1 MIFLNGFLNYQLHL
15 TQIVCNLETKSITM
29 ILRSVLRS
37 FTLLLYLIFFG
48 CIESNK
54 KTPYQTLWYD
64 EPATVWEEALPI
76 GNGRLGAMI
85 FGDPKAERIQLN
97 DDSLWPH
104 DLQWEHPTGGPEEL
118 NTIRKILLQGDA
130 KSADSLTVRYF
141 SNKSITRSHQTLG
154 DLYLNWEHQDISD
167 YKRSLDLSKAITYT
181 YYKSQGYHVKQKVF
195 VSHPH
200 QTIVVTLSS
209 DHPNGLNGNIS
220 LDRPLDEGEETVTI
234 KSFEK
239 QIIMRGEVTQR
250 AGKFKSKP
258 YPILSGVKFE
268 TQLSAQHEGG
278 KITAIDNRLKVSGV
292 KKLTLFIASNSDY
305 YTPLYEEKNDNELK
319 KVQSTTL
326 KKIELSHIKDHQSYF
341 NRTQLELGGD
351 SSLTLLPTD
360 QRLERVKA
368 GSLDPGLSQLL
379 FDYGRYLLIGS
390 SRPGTQPANL
400 QGLWNKH
407 INAPWNADYHL
418 NINLQMNY
426 WLANLTG
433 LHELNE
439 PLFDYTDRLVE
450 SGKVTAQ
457 KNFGMRGSVFPHA
470 TDLWV
475 PSWLRAATAYWGVS
489 FGAGGWMMQHY
500 WYHYQFTLDKKFLKE
515 RAYPVMEQVA
525 LFYSDWLVEDP
536 RDQTLISLPSSS
548 PENRYI
554 NEKGEKVALCRGS
567 AMDQQVIKEI
577 FTNFLEASRILKI
590 KSELTSTIDDQLQK
604 LRPGFVIG
612 KDGRI
617 LEWDREYDEPEP
629 GHRHMSHLYGFHPG
643 DQISKDEQPEL
654 FQAVRKTLD
663 YRLDHGGAG
672 TGWSRAW
679 LINCAARLLDGVMA
693 HEHIQLLF
701 QKSMFKNLFDAHPP
715 FQIDGNFGFTSGV
728 VEMLLQS
735 HEDRGIRLLPALPK
749 AWSSGYV
756 KGLTARGNITVDMEW
771 SEGMLRQLTVNSLKD
786 QSANFIYRDHVYE
799 FDLKKE
805 KPFVFQFK

>member
-1 MIFLNGFLNYQLHL
+1 MFYQL
-15 TQIVCNLETKSITM
+15 NKSPFIP
-29 ILRSVLRS
+29 I
-37 FTLLLYLIFFG
+37 LLLLILG
-48 CIESNK
+48 CAESK
-54 KTPYQTLWYD
+54 KNTTYQTLWYD
-64 EPATVWEEALPI
+64 EAATVWEESLPL
-76 GNGRLGAMI
+76 GNGRLGVMV
-85 FGDPKAERIQLN
+85 FGHPRSDRIQLN
-97 DDSLWPH
+97 DDSLWPY
-104 DLQWEHPTGGPEEL
+104 DLQWEHPPGGPEEL
-118 NTIRKILLQGDA
+118 KSIREILLQGDP
-130 KSADSLTVRYF
+130 KSADSLMVHYF

-154 DLYLNWEHQDISD
+154 DLYLNWEHRDVSD
-167 YKRSLDLSKAITYT
+167 YKRSLDLSTAISHTN
-181 YYKSQGYHVKQKVF
+181 YKVEGHEVEQKVF

-200 QTIVVTLSS
+200 QTMVITLSS
-209 DHPNGLNGNIS
+209 DHPKGLNGNIR
-220 LDRPLDEGEETVTI
+220 LDRPLDEGEKTVTV
-234 KSFEK
+234 KSFDQ
-239 QIIMRGEVTQR
+239 QIIMQGEVTQR
-250 AGKFKSKP
+250 AGKFKSEP

-268 TQLSAQHEGG
+268 TRLSAQHTGG
-278 KITAIDNRLKVSGV
+278 KITSVDDGLALAGV

-305 YTPLYEEKNDNELK
+305 YTPQYAEKNDKELK
-319 KVQSTTL
+319 KVQATTL
-326 KKIELSHIKDHQSYF
+326 EEIEHLHIKDHQSYF
-341 NRTQLELGGD
+341 NRTQFELAGD
-351 SSLTLLPTD
+351 KALTLLTTD

-368 GSLDPGLSQLL
+368 DSLDPGLSQLL

-390 SRPGTQPANL
+390 SRPDTQPANL

-450 SGKVTAQ
+450 SGMITAQ

-489 FGAGGWMMQHY
+489 FGAGGWLMQHY
-500 WYHYQFTLDKKFLKE
+500 WYHYQFTKDEKFLRE
-515 RAYPVMEQVA
+515 RAYPAMEQVA

-536 RDQTLISLPSSS
+536 RDQTLISVPSSS

-554 NEKGEKVALCRGS
+554 NEKGQKVALCRGS
-567 AMDQQVIKEI
+567 AMDQQVIYEI
-577 FTNFLEASRILKI
+577 FTNLLEASKTLKI
-590 KSELTSTIDDQLQK
+590 KSELTAKISDQLQK
-604 LRPGFVIG
+604 LRPGFVLG
-612 KDGRI
+612 KEGRI

-643 DQISKDEQPEL
+643 DQISKDEQPEI

-679 LINCAARLLDGVMA
+679 LINCSARLMDGEMA
-693 HEHIQLLF
+693 HKHIQLLF

-715 FQIDGNFGFTSGV
+715 FQIDGNFGYTSGV

-735 HEDRGIRLLPALPK
+735 HEDLGIRLLPALPK
-749 AWSSGYV
+749 AWESGYI

-771 SEGMLRQLTVNSLKD
+771 SEGVLRQLTVNSLKD
-786 QSANFIYRDHVYE
+786 QSATFIYRDHVYE

>member
-1 MIFLNGFLNYQLHL
+1 MMLFYFK
-15 TQIVCNLETKSITM
+15 IVCNLKTKSTVM
-29 ILRSVLRS
+29 LSQSTKRFLVLIS
-37 FTLLLYLIFFG
+37 YLLIIR
-48 CIESNK
+48 CAESK
-54 KTPYQTLWYD
+54 KNTTYQTLWY
-64 EPATVWEEALPI
+64 EEAAAVWEEALPL
-76 GNGRLGAMI
+76 GNGRLGVMV
-85 FGDPKAERIQLN
+85 FGDPRSDRIQLN

-104 DLQWEHPTGGPEEL
+104 DLQWEHPPGGPEEL
-118 NTIRKILLQGDA
+118 KSIREILLQGDA
-130 KSADSLTVRYF
+130 KSADSLMVHYF

-154 DLYLNWEHQDISD
+154 ELYLNWNHRDVSD
-167 YKRSLDLSKAITYT
+167 YKRSLDLSTAISHTQYKAE
-181 YYKSQGYHVKQKVF
+181 GYDVEQKVF

-200 QTIVVTLSS
+200 QTMVITLSS
-209 DHPNGLNGNIS
+209 KHPKGLNGNIR
-220 LDRPLDEGEETVTI
+220 LDRPLDEGEKTVTV
-234 KSFEK
+234 KSFDQ
-239 QIIMRGEVTQR
+239 QIVMQGEVTQR
-250 AGKFKSKP
+250 AGKFKSELH
-258 YPILSGVKFE
+258 PILSGVKFE
-268 TQLSAQHEGG
+268 TRLSAQHTGG
-278 KITAIDNRLKVSGV
+278 KITSVDNGLALAGV

-305 YTPLYEEKNDNELK
+305 YTPQYAEKNNKELK
-319 KVQSTTL
+319 KVLATNL
-326 KKIELSHIKDHQSYF
+326 KEIESLHIKDHQSYF

-351 SSLTLLPTD
+351 KALSLLPTD
-360 QRLERVKA
+360 ERLKRVKA
-368 GSLDPGLSQLL
+368 DSLDPGLSQLL

-439 PLFDYTDRLVE
+439 PLFDYLDRLLE
-450 SGKVTAQ
+450 SGKITAQ

-500 WYHYQFTLDKKFLKE
+500 WYHYQFTKDENFLRT
-515 RAYPVMEQVA
+515 RAYPAMEQVA

-554 NEKGEKVALCRGS
+554 NQKGESVALCRGS
-567 AMDQQVIKEI
+567 AMDQQVIHEI
-577 FTNFLEASRILKI
+577 FSNYLEASEILKI
-590 KSELTSTIDDQLQK
+590 RSELTVKIAEQLKK
-604 LRPGFVIG
+604 LRPGFVLG
-612 KDGRI
+612 KEGRI
-617 LEWDREYDEPEP
+617 LEWDREYEEPEP

-643 DQISKDEQPEL
+643 DQISKDQDPEL

-663 YRLDHGGAG
+663 YRLENGGAG

-679 LINCAARLLDGVMA
+679 LINCSARLMDGEMA
-693 HEHIQLLF
+693 LNHIQLLF

-735 HEDRGIRLLPALPK
+735 HESNGIRLLPALPK
-749 AWSSGYV
+749 AWKKGSV
-756 KGLTARGNITVDMEW
+756 KGLIARGNITVNMDW
-771 SEGMLRQLTVNSLKD
+771 DNGKLGKLMLKSNEK
-786 QSANFIYRDHVYE
+786 QSVKLLYLDKEYI
-799 FDLKKE
+799 FDLQQN
-805 KPFVFQFK
+805 KPLIYDFQ

>member
-1 MIFLNGFLNYQLHL
+1 MFYPLIKRLSILILFCL
-15 TQIVCNLETKSITM
+15 TL
-29 ILRSVLRS
+29 
-37 FTLLLYLIFFG
+37 G
-48 CIESNK
+48 CAESNK
-54 KTPYQTLWYD
+54 ITPYQTLWYH
-64 EPATVWEEALPI
+64 EPAEVWEEALPL
-76 GNGRLGAMI
+76 GNGRLGAMV
-85 FGDPKAERIQLN
+85 FGHPSNDRIQLN

-104 DLQWEHPTGGPEEL
+104 DLQWEHPPGGPEEL
-118 NTIRKILLQGDA
+118 KAIRKKILLQGDA
-130 KSADSLTVRYF
+130 KSADSLMVHYF

-167 YKRSLDLSKAITYT
+167 YKRSLDLSTAIAHTHYKAE
-181 YYKSQGYHVKQKVF
+181 GHEVEQKVF

-200 QTIVVTLSS
+200 QTMVITLSS
-209 DHPNGLNGNIS
+209 DHPKGLNGNIR
-220 LDRPLDEGEETVTI
+220 LERPLDEGEKTVTV
-234 KSFEK
+234 KSFDQ
-239 QIIMRGEVTQR
+239 QITMQGEVTQR
-250 AGKFKSKP
+250 AGKFKSEP
-258 YPILSGVKFE
+258 HPILSGVKFE
-268 TQLSAQHEGG
+268 TRLSAQHTGG
-278 KITAIDNRLKVSGV
+278 KITSVDDGLALAGV

-305 YTPLYEEKNDNELK
+305 YTPQYAEKNDKELK
-319 KVQSTTL
+319 KVQATTL
-326 KKIELSHIKDHQSYF
+326 EEIEHLHIKDHQSYF
-341 NRTQLELGGD
+341 NRTQFELAGD
-351 SSLTLLPTD
+351 KALTLLTTD

-368 GSLDPGLSQLL
+368 DSLDPGLSQLL

-433 LHELNE
+433 LHELNV
-439 PLFDYTDRLVE
+439 PLFDYLDRLVE
-450 SGKVTAQ
+450 SGKITAQ

-500 WYHYQFTLDKKFLKE
+500 WYHYQFTQDEKFLRE
-515 RAYPVMEQVA
+515 RAFPAMEQVA

-536 RDQTLISLPSSS
+536 RDQTLISVPSSS

-567 AMDQQVIKEI
+567 AMDQQVIYEI
-577 FTNFLEASRILKI
+577 FRNYLEAGKILKI
-590 KSELTSTIDDQLQK
+590 KSELTAKISDQLQK
-604 LRPGFVIG
+604 LRPGFVLG
-612 KDGRI
+612 KEGRI

-643 DQISKDEQPEL
+643 DQISKDEQPEI

-679 LINCAARLLDGVMA
+679 LINCSARLMDGEMA
-693 HEHIQLLF
+693 HKHIQLLF

-715 FQIDGNFGFTSGV
+715 FQIDGNFGYTSGV

-771 SEGMLRQLTVNSLKD
+771 SEGMLRQLSVNSLKD
-786 QSANFIYRDHVYE
+786 QSATFIYRDQVYE

-805 KPFVFQFK
+805 KPFVYSFF

>member
-1 MIFLNGFLNYQLHL
+1 MFYQL
-15 TQIVCNLETKSITM
+15 NKSPFIP
-29 ILRSVLRS
+29 I
-37 FTLLLYLIFFG
+37 LLLLILG
-48 CIESNK
+48 CAESK
-54 KTPYQTLWYD
+54 KNTTYQTLWYD
-64 EPATVWEEALPI
+64 EAATVWEESLPL
-76 GNGRLGAMI
+76 GNGRLGVMV
-85 FGDPKAERIQLN
+85 FGHPRSDRIQLN
-97 DDSLWPH
+97 DDSLWPY
-104 DLQWEHPTGGPEEL
+104 DLQWEHPPGGPEEL
-118 NTIRKILLQGDA
+118 KSIREILLQGDP
-130 KSADSLTVRYF
+130 KSADSLMVHYF

-154 DLYLNWEHQDISD
+154 DLYLNWEHRDVSD
-167 YKRSLDLSKAITYT
+167 YKRSLDLSTAISHTN
-181 YYKSQGYHVKQKVF
+181 YKVEGHEVEQKVF

-200 QTIVVTLSS
+200 QTMVITLSS
-209 DHPNGLNGNIS
+209 DHPKGLNGNIR
-220 LDRPLDEGEETVTI
+220 LDRPLDEGEKTVTV
-234 KSFEK
+234 KSFDQ
-239 QIIMRGEVTQR
+239 QIIMQGEVTQR
-250 AGKFKSKP
+250 AGKFKSEP

-268 TQLSAQHEGG
+268 TRLSAQHTGG
-278 KITAIDNRLKVSGV
+278 KITSVEDGLALAGV

-305 YTPLYEEKNDNELK
+305 YTPQYAEKNDKELK
-319 KVQSTTL
+319 KVQATTL
-326 KKIELSHIKDHQSYF
+326 EEIEHLHIKDHQSYF
-341 NRTQLELGGD
+341 NRTQFELAGD
-351 SSLTLLPTD
+351 KALTLLTTD

-368 GSLDPGLSQLL
+368 DSLDPGLSQLL

-390 SRPGTQPANL
+390 SRPDTQPANL

-450 SGKVTAQ
+450 SGMITAQ

-500 WYHYQFTLDKKFLKE
+500 WYHYQFTKDEKFLRE
-515 RAYPVMEQVA
+515 RAYPAMEQVA

-536 RDQTLISLPSSS
+536 RDQTLISVPSSS

-554 NEKGEKVALCRGS
+554 NEKGQRVALCRGS
-567 AMDQQVIKEI
+567 AMDQQVIYEI
-577 FTNFLEASRILKI
+577 FTNLLEASKILKI
-590 KSELTSTIDDQLQK
+590 KSEVTAKISDQLQK
-604 LRPGFVIG
+604 LRPGFVLG
-612 KDGRI
+612 KEGRI

-643 DQISKDEQPEL
+643 DQISKDEQPEI

-679 LINCAARLLDGVMA
+679 LINCSARLMDGEMA
-693 HEHIQLLF
+693 HKHIQLLF

-715 FQIDGNFGFTSGV
+715 FQIDGNFGYTSGV

-735 HEDRGIRLLPALPK
+735 HEDLGIRLLPALPK
-749 AWSSGYV
+749 AWESGYI

-771 SEGMLRQLTVNSLKD
+771 SEGVLRQLTVNSLKD
-786 QSANFIYRDHVYE
+786 QSATFIYRDHVYE

>member
-1 MIFLNGFLNYQLHL
+1 MFYQL
-15 TQIVCNLETKSITM
+15 NKSPFIP
-29 ILRSVLRS
+29 I
-37 FTLLLYLIFFG
+37 LLLLILG
-48 CIESNK
+48 CAESK
-54 KTPYQTLWYD
+54 KNTTYQTLWYD
-64 EPATVWEEALPI
+64 EAATVWEESLPL
-76 GNGRLGAMI
+76 GNGRLGVMV
-85 FGDPKAERIQLN
+85 FGHPRSDRIQLN
-97 DDSLWPH
+97 DDSLWPY
-104 DLQWEHPTGGPEEL
+104 DLQWEHPPGGPEEL
-118 NTIRKILLQGDA
+118 KSIREILLQGDP
-130 KSADSLTVRYF
+130 KSADSLMVHYF

-154 DLYLNWEHQDISD
+154 DLYLNWEHRDVSD
-167 YKRSLDLSKAITYT
+167 YKRSLDLSTAISHTN
-181 YYKSQGYHVKQKVF
+181 YKVEGHEVEQKVF

-200 QTIVVTLSS
+200 QTMVITLSS
-209 DHPNGLNGNIS
+209 DHPKGLNGNIR
-220 LDRPLDEGEETVTI
+220 LDRPLDEGEKTVTV
-234 KSFEK
+234 KSFDQ
-239 QIIMRGEVTQR
+239 QIIMQGEVTQR
-250 AGKFKSKP
+250 AGKFKSEP

-268 TQLSAQHEGG
+268 TRLSAQHTGG
-278 KITAIDNRLKVSGV
+278 KITSVDDGLALAGV

-305 YTPLYEEKNDNELK
+305 YTPQYAEKNDKELK
-319 KVQSTTL
+319 KVQATTL
-326 KKIELSHIKDHQSYF
+326 EEIEHLHIKDHQSYF
-341 NRTQLELGGD
+341 NRTQFELAVD
-351 SSLTLLPTD
+351 KALTLLTTD

-368 GSLDPGLSQLL
+368 DSLDPGLSQLL

-390 SRPGTQPANL
+390 SRPDTQPANL

-450 SGKVTAQ
+450 SGMITAQ

-500 WYHYQFTLDKKFLKE
+500 WYHYQFTKDEKFLRE
-515 RAYPVMEQVA
+515 RAYPAMEQVA

-536 RDQTLISLPSSS
+536 RDQTLISVPSSS

-554 NEKGEKVALCRGS
+554 NEKGQRVALCRGS
-567 AMDQQVIKEI
+567 AMDQQVIYEI
-577 FTNFLEASRILKI
+577 FTNLLEASKILKI
-590 KSELTSTIDDQLQK
+590 KSEVTAKISDQLQK
-604 LRPGFVIG
+604 LRPGFVLG
-612 KDGRI
+612 KEGRI

-643 DQISKDEQPEL
+643 DQISKDEQPEI

-679 LINCAARLLDGVMA
+679 LINCSARLMDGEMA
-693 HEHIQLLF
+693 HKHIQLLF

-715 FQIDGNFGFTSGV
+715 FQIDGNFGYTSGV

-735 HEDRGIRLLPALPK
+735 HEDLGIRLLPALPK
-749 AWSSGYV
+749 AWESGYI

-771 SEGMLRQLTVNSLKD
+771 SEGVLRQLTVNSLKD
-786 QSANFIYRDHVYE
+786 QSATFIYRDHVYE

>member
-1 MIFLNGFLNYQLHL
+1 MLKSTAMFYQL
-15 TQIVCNLETKSITM
+15 NKSPFIP
-29 ILRSVLRS
+29 I
-37 FTLLLYLIFFG
+37 LLLLILG
-48 CIESNK
+48 CAESK
-54 KTPYQTLWYD
+54 KNTTYQTLWY
-64 EPATVWEEALPI
+64 EEAATVWEESLPL
-76 GNGRLGAMI
+76 GNGRLGVMV
-85 FGDPKAERIQLN
+85 FGHPRSDRIQLN
-97 DDSLWPH
+97 DDSLWPY
-104 DLQWEHPTGGPEEL
+104 DLQWEHPPGGPEEL
-118 NTIRKILLQGDA
+118 KSIREILLQGDP
-130 KSADSLTVRYF
+130 KSADSLMVHYF

-154 DLYLNWEHQDISD
+154 DLYLNWEHRDVSD
-167 YKRSLDLSKAITYT
+167 YKRSLDLSTAISHTN
-181 YYKSQGYHVKQKVF
+181 YKVEGHEVEQKVF

-200 QTIVVTLSS
+200 QTMVITLSS
-209 DHPNGLNGNIS
+209 DHPKGLNGNIR
-220 LDRPLDEGEETVTI
+220 LDRPLDEGEKTVTV
-234 KSFEK
+234 KSFDQ
-239 QIIMRGEVTQR
+239 QIIMQGEVTQR
-250 AGKFKSKP
+250 AGKFKSEP

-268 TQLSAQHEGG
+268 TRLSAQHTGG
-278 KITAIDNRLKVSGV
+278 KITSVEDGLALAGV

-305 YTPLYEEKNDNELK
+305 YTPQYAEKNDKELK
-319 KVQSTTL
+319 KVQATTL
-326 KKIELSHIKDHQSYF
+326 EEIEHLHIKDHQSYF
-341 NRTQLELGGD
+341 NRTQFELAGD
-351 SSLTLLPTD
+351 KALTLLTTD

-368 GSLDPGLSQLL
+368 DSLDPGLSQLL

-390 SRPGTQPANL
+390 SRPDTQPANL

-450 SGKVTAQ
+450 SGMITAQ

-500 WYHYQFTLDKKFLKE
+500 WYHYQFTKDEKFLRE
-515 RAYPVMEQVA
+515 RAYPAMEQVA

-536 RDQTLISLPSSS
+536 RDQTLISVPSSS

-554 NEKGEKVALCRGS
+554 NEKGQKVALCRGS
-567 AMDQQVIKEI
+567 AMDQQVIYEI
-577 FTNFLEASRILKI
+577 FTNLLEASKTLKI
-590 KSELTSTIDDQLQK
+590 KSELTAKISDQLQK
-604 LRPGFVIG
+604 LRPGFVLG
-612 KDGRI
+612 KEGRI

-643 DQISKDEQPEL
+643 DQISKDEQPEI

-679 LINCAARLLDGVMA
+679 LINCSARLMDGEMA
-693 HEHIQLLF
+693 HKHIQLLF

-715 FQIDGNFGFTSGV
+715 FQIDGNFGYTSGV

-735 HEDRGIRLLPALPK
+735 HEDLGIRLLPALPK
-749 AWSSGYV
+749 AWESGYI

-771 SEGMLRQLTVNSLKD
+771 SEGVLRQLTVNSLKD
-786 QSANFIYRDHVYE
+786 QSATFIYRDHVYE

>member
-1 MIFLNGFLNYQLHL
+1 MFYQL
-15 TQIVCNLETKSITM
+15 NKSPFIP
-29 ILRSVLRS
+29 I
-37 FTLLLYLIFFG
+37 LLLLILG
-48 CIESNK
+48 CAESK
-54 KTPYQTLWYD
+54 KNTTYQTLWYD
-64 EPATVWEEALPI
+64 EAATVWEESLPL
-76 GNGRLGAMI
+76 GNGRLGVMV
-85 FGDPKAERIQLN
+85 FGHPRSDRIQLN
-97 DDSLWPH
+97 DDSLWPY
-104 DLQWEHPTGGPEEL
+104 DLQWEHPPGGPEEL
-118 NTIRKILLQGDA
+118 KSIREILLQGDP
-130 KSADSLTVRYF
+130 KSADSLMVHYF

-154 DLYLNWEHQDISD
+154 DLYLNWEHRDVSD
-167 YKRSLDLSKAITYT
+167 YKRSLDLSTAISHTN
-181 YYKSQGYHVKQKVF
+181 YKVEGHEVEQKVF

-200 QTIVVTLSS
+200 QTMVITLSS
-209 DHPNGLNGNIS
+209 DHPKGLNGNIR
-220 LDRPLDEGEETVTI
+220 LDRPLDEGEKTVTV
-234 KSFEK
+234 KSFDQ
-239 QIIMRGEVTQR
+239 QIIMQGEVTQR
-250 AGKFKSKP
+250 AGKFKSEP

-268 TQLSAQHEGG
+268 TRLSAQHTGG
-278 KITAIDNRLKVSGV
+278 KITSVEDGLALAGV

-305 YTPLYEEKNDNELK
+305 YTPQYAEKNDKELK
-319 KVQSTTL
+319 KVQATTL
-326 KKIELSHIKDHQSYF
+326 EEIEHLHIKDHQSYF
-341 NRTQLELGGD
+341 NRTQFELAGD
-351 SSLTLLPTD
+351 KALTLLTTD

-368 GSLDPGLSQLL
+368 DSLDLGLSQLL

-390 SRPGTQPANL
+390 SRPDTQPANL

-450 SGKVTAQ
+450 SGMITAQ

-500 WYHYQFTLDKKFLKE
+500 WYHYQFTKDEKFLRE
-515 RAYPVMEQVA
+515 RAYPAMEQVA

-536 RDQTLISLPSSS
+536 RDQTLISVPSSS

-554 NEKGEKVALCRGS
+554 NEKGQKVALCRGS
-567 AMDQQVIKEI
+567 AMDQQVIYEI
-577 FTNFLEASRILKI
+577 FTNLLEASKTLKI
-590 KSELTSTIDDQLQK
+590 KSELTAKISDQLQK
-604 LRPGFVIG
+604 LRPGFVLG
-612 KDGRI
+612 KEGRI

-643 DQISKDEQPEL
+643 DQISKDEQPEI

-679 LINCAARLLDGVMA
+679 LINCSARLMDGEMA
-693 HEHIQLLF
+693 HKHIQLLF

-715 FQIDGNFGFTSGV
+715 FQIDGNFGYTSGV

-735 HEDRGIRLLPALPK
+735 HEDLGIRLLPALPK
-749 AWSSGYV
+749 AWESGYI

-771 SEGMLRQLTVNSLKD
+771 SEGVLRQLTVNSLKD
-786 QSANFIYRDHVYE
+786 QSATFIYRDHVYE

>member
-1 MIFLNGFLNYQLHL
+1 MFYQL
-15 TQIVCNLETKSITM
+15 NKSPFIP
-29 ILRSVLRS
+29 I
-37 FTLLLYLIFFG
+37 LLLLILG
-48 CIESNK
+48 CAESK
-54 KTPYQTLWYD
+54 KNTTYQTLWYD
-64 EPATVWEEALPI
+64 EAATVWEESLPL
-76 GNGRLGAMI
+76 GNGRLGVMV
-85 FGDPKAERIQLN
+85 FGHPRSDRIQLN
-97 DDSLWPH
+97 DDSLRPY
-104 DLQWEHPTGGPEEL
+104 DLQWEHPPGGPEEL
-118 NTIRKILLQGDA
+118 KSIREILLQGDP
-130 KSADSLTVRYF
+130 KSADSLMVHYF
-141 SNKSITRSHQTLG
+141 SNKSITSSHQTLG
-154 DLYLNWEHQDISD
+154 DLYLNWEHRDVSD
-167 YKRSLDLSKAITYT
+167 YKRSLDLSTAISHTN
-181 YYKSQGYHVKQKVF
+181 YKVEGHEVEQKVF

-200 QTIVVTLSS
+200 QTMVITLSS
-209 DHPNGLNGNIS
+209 DHPKGLNGNIR
-220 LDRPLDEGEETVTI
+220 LDRPLDEGEKTVTV
-234 KSFEK
+234 KSFDQ
-239 QIIMRGEVTQR
+239 QIIMQGEVTQR
-250 AGKFKSKP
+250 AGKFKYEP

-268 TQLSAQHEGG
+268 TRLSAQHTGG
-278 KITAIDNRLKVSGV
+278 KITSVEDGLALAGV

-305 YTPLYEEKNDNELK
+305 YTPQYAEKNDKELK
-319 KVQSTTL
+319 KVQATTL
-326 KKIELSHIKDHQSYF
+326 EEIEHLHIKDHQSYF
-341 NRTQLELGGD
+341 NRTQFELAGD
-351 SSLTLLPTD
+351 KALTLLTTD

-368 GSLDPGLSQLL
+368 DSLDPGLSQLL

-390 SRPGTQPANL
+390 SRPDTQPANL

-450 SGKVTAQ
+450 SGMITAQ

-500 WYHYQFTLDKKFLKE
+500 WYHYQFTKDEKFLRE
-515 RAYPVMEQVA
+515 RAYPAMEQVA

-536 RDQTLISLPSSS
+536 RDQTLISVPSSS

-554 NEKGEKVALCRGS
+554 NEKGQKVALCRGS
-567 AMDQQVIKEI
+567 AMDQQVIYEI
-577 FTNFLEASRILKI
+577 FTNLLEASKTLKI
-590 KSELTSTIDDQLQK
+590 KSELTAKISDQLQK
-604 LRPGFVIG
+604 LRPGFVLG
-612 KDGRI
+612 KEGRI

-643 DQISKDEQPEL
+643 DQISKDEQPEI

-679 LINCAARLLDGVMA
+679 LINCSARLMDGEMA
-693 HEHIQLLF
+693 HKHIQLLF

-715 FQIDGNFGFTSGV
+715 FQIDGNFGYTSGV

-735 HEDRGIRLLPALPK
+735 HEDLGIRLLPALPK
-749 AWSSGYV
+749 AWESGYI

-771 SEGMLRQLTVNSLKD
+771 SEGVLRQLTVNSLKD
-786 QSANFIYRDHVYE
+786 QSATFIYRDHVYE

>member
-1 MIFLNGFLNYQLHL
+1 MFYQL
-15 TQIVCNLETKSITM
+15 NKSPFIP
-29 ILRSVLRS
+29 I
-37 FTLLLYLIFFG
+37 LLLLILG
-48 CIESNK
+48 CAESK
-54 KTPYQTLWYD
+54 KNTTYQTLWYD
-64 EPATVWEEALPI
+64 EAATVWEESLPL
-76 GNGRLGAMI
+76 GNGRLGVMV
-85 FGDPKAERIQLN
+85 FGHPRSDRIQLN
-97 DDSLWPH
+97 DDSLWPY
-104 DLQWEHPTGGPEEL
+104 DLQWEHPPGGPEEL
-118 NTIRKILLQGDA
+118 KSIREILLQGDP
-130 KSADSLTVRYF
+130 KSADSLMVHYF

-154 DLYLNWEHQDISD
+154 DLYLNWEHRDVSD
-167 YKRSLDLSKAITYT
+167 YKRSLDLSTAISHTN
-181 YYKSQGYHVKQKVF
+181 YKVEGHEVEQKVF

-200 QTIVVTLSS
+200 QTMVITLSS
-209 DHPNGLNGNIS
+209 DHPKGLNGNIR
-220 LDRPLDEGEETVTI
+220 LDRPLDEGEKTVTV
-234 KSFEK
+234 KSFDQ
-239 QIIMRGEVTQR
+239 QIIMQGEVTQR
-250 AGKFKSKP
+250 AGKFKSEP

-268 TQLSAQHEGG
+268 TRLSAQHTGG
-278 KITAIDNRLKVSGV
+278 KITSVDDGLALAGV

-305 YTPLYEEKNDNELK
+305 YTPQYAEKNDKELK
-319 KVQSTTL
+319 KVQATTL
-326 KKIELSHIKDHQSYF
+326 EEIEHLHIKDHQSYF
-341 NRTQLELGGD
+341 NRTQFELAGD
-351 SSLTLLPTD
+351 KALTLLTTD

-368 GSLDPGLSQLL
+368 DSLDPGLSQLL

-390 SRPGTQPANL
+390 SRPDTQPANL

-450 SGKVTAQ
+450 SGMITAQ

-500 WYHYQFTLDKKFLKE
+500 WYHYQFTKDEKFLRE
-515 RAYPVMEQVA
+515 RAYPAMEQVA

-536 RDQTLISLPSSS
+536 RDQTLISVPSSS

-554 NEKGEKVALCRGS
+554 NEKGQKVALCRGS
-567 AMDQQVIKEI
+567 AMDQQVIYEI
-577 FTNFLEASRILKI
+577 FTNLLEASKTLKI
-590 KSELTSTIDDQLQK
+590 KSELTAKISDQLQK
-604 LRPGFVIG
+604 LRPGFVLG
-612 KDGRI
+612 KEGRI

-643 DQISKDEQPEL
+643 DQISKDEQPEI

-679 LINCAARLLDGVMA
+679 LINCSARLMDGEMA
-693 HEHIQLLF
+693 HKHIQLLF

-715 FQIDGNFGFTSGV
+715 FQIDGNFGYTSGV

-735 HEDRGIRLLPALPK
+735 HEDLGIRLLPALPK
-749 AWSSGYV
+749 AWESGYI

-771 SEGMLRQLTVNSLKD
+771 SEGVLRQLTVNSLKD
-786 QSANFIYRDHVYE
+786 QSATFIYRDHVYE

>member
-1 MIFLNGFLNYQLHL
+1 MFYQL
-15 TQIVCNLETKSITM
+15 NKSPFIP
-29 ILRSVLRS
+29 I
-37 FTLLLYLIFFG
+37 LLLLILG
-48 CIESNK
+48 CAESK
-54 KTPYQTLWYD
+54 KNTTYQTLWYD
-64 EPATVWEEALPI
+64 EAATVWEESLPL
-76 GNGRLGAMI
+76 GNGRLGVMV
-85 FGDPKAERIQLN
+85 FGHPRSDRIQLN
-97 DDSLWPH
+97 DDSLWPY
-104 DLQWEHPTGGPEEL
+104 DLQWEHPPGGPEEL
-118 NTIRKILLQGDA
+118 KSIREILLQGDP
-130 KSADSLTVRYF
+130 KSADSLMVHYF

-154 DLYLNWEHQDISD
+154 DLYLNWEHRDVSD
-167 YKRSLDLSKAITYT
+167 YKRSLDLSTAISQTN
-181 YYKSQGYHVKQKVF
+181 YKVEGHEVEQKVF

-200 QTIVVTLSS
+200 QTMVITLSS
-209 DHPNGLNGNIS
+209 DHPKGLNGNIR
-220 LDRPLDEGEETVTI
+220 LDRPLDEGEKTVTV
-234 KSFEK
+234 KSFDQ
-239 QIIMRGEVTQR
+239 QIIMQGEVTQR
-250 AGKFKSKP
+250 AGKFKSEP

-268 TQLSAQHEGG
+268 TRLSAQHTGG
-278 KITAIDNRLKVSGV
+278 KITSVDDGLALAGV

-305 YTPLYEEKNDNELK
+305 YTPQYAEKNDKELK
-319 KVQSTTL
+319 KVKATTL
-326 KKIELSHIKDHQSYF
+326 EEIEHLHIKNHQSYF
-341 NRTQLELGGD
+341 NRTQFELAGD
-351 SSLTLLPTD
+351 KALPLLTTD

-368 GSLDPGLSQLL
+368 DSLDLGLSQLL

-390 SRPGTQPANL
+390 SRPDTQPANL

-450 SGKVTAQ
+450 SGMITAQ

-475 PSWLRAATAYWGVS
+475 PSWLRAVTAYWGVS

-500 WYHYQFTLDKKFLKE
+500 WYHYQFTKDEKFLRE
-515 RAYPVMEQVA
+515 RAYPAMEQVA

-536 RDQTLISLPSSS
+536 RDQTLISVPSSS

-554 NEKGEKVALCRGS
+554 NEKGQKVALCRGS
-567 AMDQQVIKEI
+567 AMDQQVIYEI
-577 FTNFLEASRILKI
+577 FTNLLEASKILNI
-590 KSELTSTIDDQLQK
+590 KSELTAKISDQLQK
-604 LRPGFVIG
+604 LRPGFVLG
-612 KDGRI
+612 KEGRI

-643 DQISKDEQPEL
+643 DQISKDEQPEI

-679 LINCAARLLDGVMA
+679 LINCSARLMDGEMA
-693 HEHIQLLF
+693 HKHIQLLF

-715 FQIDGNFGFTSGV
+715 FQIDGNFGYTSGV

-735 HEDRGIRLLPALPK
+735 HEDLGIRLLPALPK
-749 AWSSGYV
+749 AWESGYI

-771 SEGMLRQLTVNSLKD
+771 SEGVLRQLTVNSLKD
-786 QSANFIYRDHVYE
+786 QSATFIYRDHVYE

-805 KPFVFQFK
+805 KPFIFQFK

>member
-1 MIFLNGFLNYQLHL
+1 MV
-15 TQIVCNLETKSITM
+15 TQIVCNLISKSTAMFYQLNKSPFIP
-29 ILRSVLRS
+29 I
-37 FTLLLYLIFFG
+37 LLLLILG
-48 CIESNK
+48 CAEYK
-54 KTPYQTLWYD
+54 KNTTYQTLWFD
-64 EPATVWEEALPI
+64 EAATVWEEALPL
-76 GNGRLGAMI
+76 GNGRLGVMVFAHPRS
-85 FGDPKAERIQLN
+85 DRIQLN
-97 DDSLWPH
+97 DDSLWPY
-104 DLQWEHPTGGPEEL
+104 DLQWEHPPGGPEEL
-118 NTIRKILLQGDA
+118 KSIREILLQGDA
-130 KSADSLTVRYF
+130 KSADSLMVHYF

-154 DLYLNWEHQDISD
+154 DLYLNWEHRDVSD
-167 YKRSLDLSKAITYT
+167 YKRSLDLSTAISQTN
-181 YYKSQGYHVKQKVF
+181 YKVEGHEVEQKVF

-200 QTIVVTLSS
+200 QTMVITLSS
-209 DHPNGLNGNIS
+209 DHPKGLNGNIR
-220 LDRPLDEGEETVTI
+220 LDRPLDEGEKTVTV
-234 KSFEK
+234 KSFDQ
-239 QIIMRGEVTQR
+239 QIIMQGEVTQR
-250 AGKFKSKP
+250 AGKFKSEP

-268 TQLSAQHEGG
+268 TRLSAQHTGG
-278 KITAIDNRLKVSGV
+278 KITSVDDGLALAGV
-292 KKLTLFIASNSDY
+292 KKLTLFIPSNSDY
-305 YTPLYEEKNDNELK
+305 YTPQYAEKNDKELN
-319 KVQSTTL
+319 KVQATTL
-326 KKIELSHIKDHQSYF
+326 EEIEHLHIKDHQSYF
-341 NRTQLELGGD
+341 NRTQFELAGD
-351 SSLTLLPTD
+351 KVLPLLTTD

-368 GSLDPGLSQLL
+368 DSLDLGLSQLL

-390 SRPGTQPANL
+390 SRPDTQPANL

-450 SGKVTAQ
+450 SGMITAQ

-500 WYHYQFTLDKKFLKE
+500 WYHYQFTKDEKFLRE
-515 RAYPVMEQVA
+515 RAYPAMEQVA

-536 RDQTLISLPSSS
+536 RDQTLISVPSSS

-554 NEKGEKVALCRGS
+554 NEKGQKVALCRGS
-567 AMDQQVIKEI
+567 AMDQQVIYEI
-577 FTNFLEASRILKI
+577 FTNLLEASRILNI
-590 KSELTSTIDDQLQK
+590 KSELTAKISDQLQK
-604 LRPGFVIG
+604 LRPGFVLG
-612 KDGRI
+612 KEGRI

-643 DQISKDEQPEL
+643 DQISKDEQPEI

-679 LINCAARLLDGVMA
+679 LINCSARLMDGEMA
-693 HEHIQLLF
+693 HKHIQLLF

-715 FQIDGNFGFTSGV
+715 FQIDGNFGYTSGV

-735 HEDRGIRLLPALPK
+735 HEDLGIRLLPALPK
-749 AWSSGYV
+749 AWESGYI

-771 SEGMLRQLTVNSLKD
+771 SEGVLRQLTVNSLKD
-786 QSANFIYRDHVYE
+786 QSATFIYRDHVYE

-805 KPFVFQFK
+805 KPFIFQFK